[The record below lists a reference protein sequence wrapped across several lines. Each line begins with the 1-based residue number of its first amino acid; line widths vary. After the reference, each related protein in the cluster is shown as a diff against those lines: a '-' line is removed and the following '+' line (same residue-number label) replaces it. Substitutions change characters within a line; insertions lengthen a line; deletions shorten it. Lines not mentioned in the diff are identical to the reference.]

1 MTCVCA
7 ERYKGLVQK
16 IEVIFFNF
24 PSGYTGQKDNSLV
37 DLLNFNNCFIRN
49 HLQIHKQEKISS
61 KN

>member
-1 MTCVCA
+1 
-7 ERYKGLVQK
+7 VQK